1 MNLQDSVLLKCKHA
15 NYIVKSYLIMHCML
29 CVLSLLTKI
38 MLWWVSRSLELR
50 TVKKMGFTLPYAGV
64 K

>member
-38 MLWWVSRSLELR
+38 NGYYVVVGLQIA
-50 TVKKMGFTLPYAGV
+50 KIKDC
-64 K
+64 